1 MTELDAARG
10 RLRLTTA
17 ELADPGAVPAS
28 ARWARELL
36 DVVARPGLRLTVRI
50 VQPGPPLWH
59 GVWAT
64 RRDAVL
70 GSPVEPDRYELSP
83 LEPVLI
89 PFAVATIV
97 GLRRRPADPARTTT
111 RIPTSR
117 YLALGSGHAWE
128 PDGGEYAGLAAV
140 MRGRRTAWRATSTWR
155 EPGGRPHAARMH
167 VIDGGDAGLWLVA
180 PADQDGA
187 DPVLVVEPTDV
198 RQVWSALTGLLGR
211 RVTPDA
217 ERV

>member
-17 ELADPGAVPAS
+17 ELADPGAVAVSP
-28 ARWARELL
+28 RWARELL
-36 DVVARPGLRLTVRI
+36 DVVARPGLRMTVRI
-50 VQPGPPLWH
+50 VRPGPPLWH

-70 GSPVEPDRYELSP
+70 GSPVGAGRYELSP

-97 GLRRRPADPARTTT
+97 GLRRRPVDPARTAT

-117 YLALGSGHAWE
+117 YLALGDE
-128 PDGGEYAGLAAV
+128 PPGGEYAGLAAV
-140 MRGRRTAWRATSTWR
+140 LRGRRTAWRASSTWR
-155 EPGGRPHAARMH
+155 DSGGEPHAARVH

-180 PADQDGA
+180 PKDQDGP

-211 RVTPDA
+211 RVRPDA